1 MTRFALR
8 PALALALA
16 AALGLS
22 GWAGQSCT
30 GRPPAPAASACA
42 PVDGQLAVGARADVL
57 SGDFRLTLTA
67 DHGPR
72 AGSSATGTLRLQA
85 FGSRPVPVPPAQG
98 VRYPLFGGMD
108 VALDSVGAVVPG
120 AVDRADAAR
129 PGVLV
134 MEWPRAGGPS
144 GSNEIMLRLGADA
157 NQGGPPRFDGA
168 FTALTV
174 TALDADRFAGRWE
187 SGGGD
192 GEAAGYFCAERTAS
206 GG

>member
-1 MTRFALR
+1 MTCFSSR
-8 PALALALA
+8 PGLALTV
-16 AALGLS
+16 ALGVS
-22 GWAGQSCT
+22 GWGACT
-30 GRPPAPAASACA
+30 ARPPAAAAVVVACV
-42 PVDGQLAVGARADVL
+42 PTDGQLVPGARADVL

-67 DHGPR
+67 DRGPR
-72 AGSSATGTLRLQA
+72 TGSSATGTLRLQA
-85 FGSRPVPVPPAQG
+85 FGSRPVPVPPAEG
-98 VRYPLFGGMD
+98 VRYPLFGGTD
-108 VALDSVGAVVPG
+108 VALDSVGALVPG

-134 MEWPRAGGPS
+134 LEWPRPGAPS
-144 GSNEIMLRLGADA
+144 GSNQIMLRLGADA

-174 TALDADRFAGRWE
+174 TALDADRFAGRWQ

-192 GEAAGYFCAERTAS
+192 REAAGYFCAERIAS